1 MKKNLINII
10 PSFISILL
18 MIFAVVISM
27 FTKPFQVNENK
38 NNKTQEIQNSV
49 KAIETAVIKNSDSK
63 EEMRAVWIPY
73 MSLNMSDTGKSE
85 KSFQKKFDKIL
96 SDCINH
102 KLNTIIIHVRPYG
115 DSLYPSKYFP
125 WSDILTGTQGEN
137 PGYDPLKYIIKTAH
151 EKNIKVHAWINPLRI
166 KFSKTP
172 STISTDNPYTVWKN
186 DDNKD
191 NDRYTFKSG
200 DNIYYNPAYSKV
212 RELIINGVREI
223 VENYDVDGIHFD
235 DYFYPESDMKC
246 DEADYKDYLTIIDK
260 NYSPLSQ
267 SEWRKANINALVSGI
282 YIAIHEIKNDV
293 VFGISPQCNI
303 ENDEKISADIKSWGS
318 VSGFV
323 DYICP
328 QIYVSNT
335 HPYLPF
341 KKSADEWKKL
351 ISNKNVKFYIGLGVY
366 KAGSDSDNGTWLE
379 SDEILKNQVLYGRS
393 IDCDGFM
400 LYSYDY
406 LDTEA
411 TKNEVQNVIALF

>member
-10 PSFISILL
+10 PVFISVIL
-18 MIFAVVISM
+18 MISAVVISM
-27 FTKPFQVNENK
+27 FAKPFQSDENK
-38 NNKTQEIQNSV
+38 SGKTQGVQNNV
-49 KAIETAVIKNSDSK
+49 KAIETAVLKNSENE

-73 MSLNMSDTGKSE
+73 MSLNMSGTDRSE
-85 KSFQKKFDKIL
+85 KAFQEKFDKIL
-96 SDCINH
+96 SNCINH
-102 KLNTIIIHVRPYG
+102 KLNTIIIHVRAYG

-137 PGYDPLKYIIKTAH
+137 PKYDPLKYIIKAAH

-172 STISTDNPYTVWKN
+172 STISRDNPYTVWKN

-191 NDRYTFKSG
+191 NDRYTFQSG
-200 DNIYYNPAYSKV
+200 ENIYYNPAYSDV
-212 RELIINGVREI
+212 RELIINGVREV

-246 DEADYKDYLTIIDK
+246 DETDYKDYLATVDE

-267 SEWRKANINALVSGI
+267 SEWRKANINALVSGV
-282 YIAIHEIKNDV
+282 YTAIHEINDDV

-341 KKSADEWKKL
+341 RKSADEWREL

-411 TKNEVQNVIALF
+411 TKNEVQNVVALF